1 MSSMDK
7 MWLSFYA
14 MGFMVI
20 AMGLIFASR
29 NKIKNKIIKFVFAVV
44 AYALLAFSFFS
55 MIYLV
60 FNGPT
65 GGA

>member
-1 MSSMDK
+1 

-14 MGFMVI
+14 IG
-20 AMGLIFASR
+20 AMFLCMFLINFSR
-29 NKIKNKIIKFVFAVV
+29 NKLQNKLLKFVFSLV
-44 AYALLAFSFFS
+44 AWLLLIFSFLS
-55 MIYLV
+55 IIYLV